1 MPLWRGKIK
10 PPVELVVADLEE
22 EDNQL
27 DEEYGSGMKISEIA
41 KIQFMIVQM
50 VLHVSDGKNIITRCW
65 RQEPC

>member
-50 VLHVSDGKNIITRCW
+50 VLHVSDGKTIITRCW
-65 RQEPC
+65 RQESC